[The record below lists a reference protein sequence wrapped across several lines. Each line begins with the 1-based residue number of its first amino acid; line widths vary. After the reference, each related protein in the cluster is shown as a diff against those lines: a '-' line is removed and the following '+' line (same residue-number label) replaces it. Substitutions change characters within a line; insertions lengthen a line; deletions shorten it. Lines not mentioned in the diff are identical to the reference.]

1 MKVNVKYLMTTLIVI
16 LGVVLFYYRVFVPKT
31 TFQTLIPTKGS
42 IEVNV
47 AGIGNVDAKDTYAIT
62 AQMGGKILAIY
73 KDIGD
78 WVKKGDLL
86 IEVDGVD
93 LPEQLA
99 IAQANLQKTNYDVK
113 AAVSDLTNQKSRKEL
128 LQLTYKRVA
137 NLKKRKLA
145 SQAEFDKSKADL
157 ESVDAAINAAVA
169 HIDAAKAASVV
180 AIKTIDALDAK
191 IQRLKVYAPID
202 GYVVNKTAQVAQ
214 NVLPATTIL
223 SIVDP
228 TTLWV
233 VSKVDERISASIK
246 PGQSATIKL
255 RSQPEKTYQGIVKR
269 INALSDAVTLE
280 REIDIAFLE
289 IPEPFYINEQAQVSI
304 TTKQFDN
311 LVKIP
316 ANVLVQNGGKLGVW
330 TVKEFTAH
338 FVVLDI
344 VARDTSDVGVKNFS
358 IKTKIII
365 PNAHK
370 KPLKEGMKIHL

>member
-344 VARDTSDVGVKNFS
+344 VARDKSDVGVKNFS
-358 IKTKIII
+358 IKTKIIV

-370 KPLKEGMKIHL
+370 KPLKEGMKIHI